1 MNRHSVVAAMI
12 LALAA
17 GAVIS
22 CSPKVLTQVRTEYQA
37 VQDIQHDTVWR
48 DHLQLVKEK
57 GDTITIIEKEYIYKT
72 LWKSRIDTCYVHDT
86 TSIERIK
93 EVKVE
98 KDLNLVQKLK
108 LSSFWFLLAA
118 LAFAYRKQ
126 LLRLILRLFA
136 G

>member
-1 MNRHSVVAAMI
+1 MI

-37 VQDIQHDTVWR
+37 VHDIQHDTLWR
-48 DHLQLVKEK
+48 DRLQLVTVK
-57 GDTITIIEKEYIYKT
+57 GDTVTIIKKEYIYKT
-72 LWKSRIDTCYVHDT
+72 LWKSRTDTCYVHDT
-86 TSIERIK
+86 TSVERIK

-98 KDLNLVQKLK
+98 KDLSLVQKLK
-108 LSSFWFLLAA
+108 LSSFWLLMA
-118 LAFAYRKQ
+118 LVAFAYRKQ